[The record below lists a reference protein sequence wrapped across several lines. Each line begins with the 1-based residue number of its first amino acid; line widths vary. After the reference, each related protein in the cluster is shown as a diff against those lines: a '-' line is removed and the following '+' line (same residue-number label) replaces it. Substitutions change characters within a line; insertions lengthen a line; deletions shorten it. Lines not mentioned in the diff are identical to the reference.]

1 MSRRT
6 LSNLD
11 KLKLILAS
19 LQENATITKLC
30 AERGI
35 SRSTFYRCRKLMLV
49 GLEVLFLGNKK
60 MLRDSKV
67 SDAYKRRYRCSTE

>member
-6 LSNLD
+6 ISNLD

-30 AERGI
+30 AAHGI
-35 SRSTFYRCRKLMLV
+35 SRSTFYRCRKLILV
-49 GLEVLFLGNKK
+49 GLEVLFVGNKK

-67 SDAYKRRYRCSTE
+67 PFAHKRRYRCRTE